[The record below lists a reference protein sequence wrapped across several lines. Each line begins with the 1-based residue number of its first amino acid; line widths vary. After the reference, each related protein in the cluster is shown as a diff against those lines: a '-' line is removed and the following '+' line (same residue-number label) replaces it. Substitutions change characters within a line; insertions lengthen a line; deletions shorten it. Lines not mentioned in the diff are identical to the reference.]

1 MLPLALALLSAA
13 FPAAAPSLGIGDIQ
27 QRDRGSRCWPGRS
40 SAARSPRAWTGRGS
54 LLAER
59 PDRAGHDPS
68 DPGQDPGGRRSRA
81 RLDPIGLLLAAGGA
95 LGIVWALIRANSL
108 GWTSPE
114 IAVTLAAGIVLS
126 AAFVGWELRVA
137 DPMVPLRLF
146 RSRPIAAGN
155 AATFSVF
162 ALLMAMVFFMAQFL
176 ETGLGYGPLGA
187 GLRLLPG
194 WATLTVIAPFLPER
208 SSTGWGSAR

>member
-1 MLPLALALLSAA
+1 ARGPPMAA
-13 FPAAAPSLGIGDIQ
+13 TSGLGIG
-27 QRDRGSRCWPGRS
+27 
-40 SAARSPRAWTGRGS
+40 
-54 LLAER
+54 
-59 PDRAGHDPS
+59 
-68 DPGQDPGGRRSRA
+68 
-81 RLDPIGLLLAAGGA
+81 
-95 LGIVWALIRANSL
+95 WALIRANSL

-114 IAVTLAAGIVLS
+114 IAVTLAAGIVLA
-126 AAFVGWELRVA
+126 AAFVAWELRTPK
-137 DPMVPLRLF
+137 PMVPLRLF

-194 WATLTVIAPFLPER
+194 WATLTLIAPFAGTLI
-208 SSTGWGSAR
+208 